1 MFYVQYI
8 HGILVYIHI
17 VHIIY
22 MVLWHAMAIQQYIL
36 AYMFVYFMTA
46 YYSIIINMYLTNLRF
61 VSNFSLL

>member
-1 MFYVQYI
+1 
-8 HGILVYIHI
+8 
-17 VHIIY
+17 
-22 MVLWHAMAIQQYIL
+22 MAIQQYIL